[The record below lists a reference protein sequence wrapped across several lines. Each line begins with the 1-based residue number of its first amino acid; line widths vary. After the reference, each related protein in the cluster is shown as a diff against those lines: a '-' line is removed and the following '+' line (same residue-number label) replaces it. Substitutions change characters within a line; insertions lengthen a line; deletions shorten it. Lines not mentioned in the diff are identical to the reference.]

1 MDIYEEVATDS
12 LYIPADNPYNL
23 NSNKHIQV
31 RMDYNQ
37 LLGIERDFSML
48 MSREKIS
55 DTVDE
60 ATMPFKELMAYY
72 KCAMM
77 EVETKFSVLNENF
90 SLGHDCNPIAHIKT
104 RLKSPRSILEKMS
117 RYDVPMTTQGIE
129 EGIHD
134 IAGVRVVCHYL
145 SDIYELA
152 DALLRQDDVTLVE
165 RKDYIRNPKPN
176 GYRSLHLIISTPIF
190 LHNTKR
196 MMKVEV
202 QLRTL
207 AMDTWA
213 SQEHQIRYKKD
224 SGATGRSFS
233 EELLY
238 CADMCARV
246 DEIMDN
252 VHQYSKQ

>member
-1 MDIYEEVATDS
+1 MDQD
-12 LYIPADNPYNL
+12 
-23 NSNKHIQV
+23 
-31 RMDYNQ
+31 Q
-37 LLGIERDFSML
+37 LLSIERELSML
-48 MSREKIS
+48 IS
-55 DTVDE
+55 QERINDFIDE

-77 EVETKFSVLNENF
+77 EVETKFNVLNENF

-104 RLKSPRSILEKMS
+104 RLKSPRSIMEKMLKN
-117 RYDVPMTTQGIE
+117 DVPMSTYGIE
-129 EGIHD
+129 DSIHD

-165 RKDYIRNPKPN
+165 CKDYIRNPKPN

-190 LHNTKR
+190 LHDKKR

-213 SQEHQIRYKKD
+213 SQEHQIRYKKERGMSD
-224 SGATGRSFS
+224 RSFS
-233 EELLY
+233 DELLA
-238 CADMCARV
+238 CAEMCAKV
-246 DEIMDN
+246 DEIMDH
-252 VHQYSKQ
+252 VHKNSRQ

>member
-1 MDIYEEVATDS
+1 
-12 LYIPADNPYNL
+12 
-23 NSNKHIQV
+23 
-31 RMDYNQ
+31 MDYYQ
-37 LLGIERDFSML
+37 LFDIERDLSML
-48 MSREKIS
+48 MSPEKIGEMI
-55 DTVDE
+55 DE

-77 EVETKFSVLNENF
+77 QVETKFNVLNENF

-117 RYDVPMTTQGIE
+117 RYGVPMTTQGIE
-129 EGIHD
+129 EGIQD
-134 IAGVRVVCHYL
+134 IAGVRVVCNYL

-190 LHNTKR
+190 LHDKKR

-224 SGATGRSFS
+224 SGATDRSFG
-233 EELLY
+233 EELLQ

-246 DEIMDN
+246 DEIMDT
-252 VHQYSKQ
+252 VHQYSKQC